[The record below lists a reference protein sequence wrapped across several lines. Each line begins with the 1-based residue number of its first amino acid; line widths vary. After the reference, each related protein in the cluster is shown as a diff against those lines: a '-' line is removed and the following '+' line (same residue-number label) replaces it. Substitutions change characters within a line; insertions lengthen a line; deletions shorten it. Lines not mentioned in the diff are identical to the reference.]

1 MSKNSRTEMDRR
13 SFIKGGAVAL
23 AGAASLGA
31 LSGCSSKSE
40 APAATS
46 TEGSAEETAAPAVDE
61 RFANPAETLEADVVV
76 VGAGISGLS
85 AAVQAAQLGLKVVQ
99 LEVNENVG
107 GNGLGTEGVFAID
120 SPIQKEKGINLTLAD
135 IVEGEQD
142 FFKYKVNALRWKDMV
157 EQSADSLAWLEENGV
172 LFEGKVD
179 SYPPL
184 GRVDTMV
191 WWKDGSGSNYVNPM
205 NDKAQELG
213 VDLHV
218 STRGLAPILASDGS
232 IAGLYA
238 EASNGDILQV
248 NAPTVILATGGFA
261 DNPEKLLEAGINPD
275 LVFVRSFGGHMGDG
289 IDIAVAAGAKDL
301 SAEAAYLR
309 ETTIDGVDFATPF
322 SMFFFTTGSVMWVNQ
337 EGERFADEN
346 CLSIT
351 SGCQSASNTNQGQT
365 YTLFS
370 DAILNAA
377 GDATVSAA
385 QEYLATNPAN
395 VKVADSID
403 ELAQAFNIPA
413 DVLQAQLD
421 RYNGFCE
428 AGKDDDFGK
437 NPEKLVKLEAPFYL
451 AKMSYCYMS
460 SIGGLRTTRAAEV
473 LHEDGTPIPG
483 LFAAGSDG
491 CELYAGIYTIS
502 VPSSY
507 NGNNVYSGRNAARSA
522 SAYLGNTNA

>member
-1 MSKNSRTEMDRR
+1 MSKNYRTTVDRR
-13 SFIKGGAVAL
+13 SFIAGGALAL
-23 AGAASLGA
+23 AGAAGFGA
-31 LSGCSSKSE
+31 LTGCSSNPATPSPSE
-40 APAATS
+40 RN
-46 TEGSAEETAAPAVDE
+46 AEESADD

-135 IVEGEQD
+135 IVEDEQN

-172 LFEGKVD
+172 LFDGKVD

-191 WWKDGSGSNYVNPM
+191 WWKDGSGSNYVDPM
-205 NDKAQELG
+205 NSKAQELG

-218 STRGLAPILASDGS
+218 KTRGLAPILASDGS

-238 EASNGDILQV
+238 ENPDGDILQI
-248 NAPTVILATGGFA
+248 NAPAVILATGGFA
-261 DNPEKLLEAGINPD
+261 DNPDKLLEAGINPD

-351 SGCQSASNTNQGQT
+351 SGCQSAANTNQGQT

-370 DAILNAA
+370 EAILNAA
-377 GDATVSAA
+377 GDACAAAA

-395 VKVADSID
+395 VKKADSID
-403 ELAQAFNIPA
+403 ELAQTFNIPA
-413 DVLQAQLD
+413 DTLRAQLE

-428 AGKDDDFGK
+428 QGRDDDFGK

-451 AKMSYCYMS
+451 AQMSYCYMS

-473 LHEDGTPIPG
+473 LHENGTPIPG

-522 SAYLGNTNA
+522 SAYLDGMSA